1 MSTTK
6 KYWKGLDELSN
17 SPEFI
22 SSAQNEFAENI
33 PVEKFLGESALEDSS
48 TSRRDFLKF
57 LGFSV
62 TAATLA
68 SCETPVTKAIPYVVK
83 PEEVTPGVANWYAS
97 SYYDGNDYCS
107 ILVKTREGRP
117 IKIEGNSLSMI
128 TKGGTNAR
136 VQASVLSLY
145 DNARITGPYAKKQPT
160 TWSQADREIGSKLN
174 EIVAKGGSIRIL
186 SSTIISPSTKRAM
199 AEFMAKY
206 PNTKHV
212 TVDAVSYYGIQKA
225 NKDSFGKAVIP
236 TYNFDKANVIV
247 SLGADF
253 LVNWLSPIEAAK
265 QYVKNRKV
273 GKERKEMSKHIQ
285 FESVMT
291 VTGSNADDR
300 YLVKPSQL
308 GTVAVALYNAI
319 GGGSLPVGSLGTLDK
334 AIANTARALMAAKGK
349 ALVVC
354 GSNDPSVQM
363 VVNAINEKLGS
374 YGEII
379 DLNNPSNLHQG
390 NDEEF
395 VALVN
400 EMKDGKVNALFT
412 YNVNPVYTSAAG
424 LGFADAYKKVDLKV
438 SLADR
443 LDETASWADY
453 VCPDNHYLES
463 WNDHNPR
470 AGHYSFCQPAI
481 SPLFAQPRYEGT
493 RQAQESF
500 LKWSGNNTDFHS
512 YMQKALEGMGV
523 HGTGMF
529 SSFWNQSLH
538 DGVATSGS
546 SMAAEVKEGSA
557 AATFEPVAV
566 ASTASPAMD
575 LSGAAK
581 NISNAK
587 TGQWELCLYEK
598 TSLGNGNQANN
609 PWLQELPDPIS
620 KVTWD
625 NYITMS
631 PIDMEKA
638 GYSQLKRGDNEG
650 NMVNLTVSGVTVK
663 VPVYPA
669 PGQTP
674 GTIGLALGYGRT
686 HAGRLSH
693 QDSGVIGVN
702 AYPFIRWENNAFQY
716 DTADVKLADI
726 ADMHPFASTQTHNTM
741 MGRAIVKETTLD
753 KYIKDPSSANP
764 PMMLHFEGEETA
776 VAKLNLWDNFS
787 KPDHRWGMSIDLNS
801 CIGCGAC
808 VVSCNAENNVPV
820 VGKEEVMRS
829 REMHWI
835 RIDRYFTSDMTE
847 EKAEK
852 EGKGSITMFLE
863 MEAASANPKVVFQ
876 PVMCQH
882 CNHAPCETV
891 CPVLATSHSNDG
903 LNQMIYNR
911 CIGTR
916 YCANNCPYKVR
927 RFNWFNYSGNTD
939 FANVNPAQDDLARMV
954 LNPDV
959 VVRSRGVM
967 EKCTLCVQRIQEG
980 KLNAKKELRKVKDG
994 EIQTACAQACPTNAI
1009 IFGDLNDKT
1018 SEISKLREDERN
1030 YFLLEE
1036 VGIQPSV
1043 AYLTKVRNSEEQTA

>member
-17 SPEFI
+17 SPEFVK
-22 SSAQNEFAENI
+22 SAQNEFAENI

-68 SCETPVTKAIPYVVK
+68 SCETPVTKAIPYVIK
-83 PEEVTPGVANWYAS
+83 PEEITPGVANWYAT

-117 IKIEGNSLSMI
+117 IKIEGNSMCMI

-145 DNARITGPYAKKQPT
+145 DTARIKGPYAKKAAA
-160 TWSQADREIGSKLN
+160 TWTQVDREIGSKLN
-174 EIVAKGGSIRIL
+174 EIVAKGGAIRIL
-186 SSTIISPSTKRAM
+186 SSTIISPSTKRAL

-212 TVDAVSYYGIQKA
+212 TYDAVSYYGIQKA

-253 LVNWLSPIEAAK
+253 LVNWLSPIEASK

-285 FESVMT
+285 FESVLT

-300 YLVKPSQL
+300 YMVKPSQM

-319 GGGSLPVGSLGTLDK
+319 GGGSLPVGSLGALDK
-334 AIANTARALMAAKGK
+334 SIASAARSLVANKGK

-379 DLNNPSNLHQG
+379 DLNTPSNLHQG

-395 VALVN
+395 AALVN
-400 EMKDGKVNALFT
+400 DMKEGKVAALFT
-412 YNVNPVYTSAAG
+412 YNTNPVYTASAN
-424 LGFADAYKKVDLKV
+424 LGFAAAYKNVGLKV
-438 SLADR
+438 SFADR

-453 VCPDNHYLES
+453 VCPDHHYLES

-470 AGHYSFCQPAI
+470 GLHYSFCQPAI
-481 SPLFAQPRYEGT
+481 SPLFAHPRHEGT

-500 LKWSGNNTDFHS
+500 LKWSGNNTDYLT
-512 YMQKALEGMGV
+512 YMQKGWEGMGM
-523 HGTGMF
+523 HGAAMF
-529 SSFWNQSLH
+529 SGFWNQSLH
-538 DGVATSGS
+538 DGVATGS
-546 SMAAEVKEGSA
+546 SAPVATTQTTEANQVVENPAPKMDLSA
-557 AATFEPVAV
+557 AAQTIAG
-566 ASTASPAMD
+566 SKG
-575 LSGAAK
+575 GA
-581 NISNAK
+581 
-587 TGQWELCLYEK
+587 WELCLYEK
-598 TSLGNGNQANN
+598 TSMGNGCQANN

-631 PIDMEKA
+631 PVDMEKA
-638 GYSQLKRGDNEG
+638 GYSQLKRGDHHG
-650 NMVNLTVSGVTVK
+650 NVVALTVSGITVN

-686 HAGRLSH
+686 HAGRLS
-693 QDSGVIGVN
+693 QQETGVIGVN
-702 AYPFIRWENNAFQY
+702 AFPFVRWANSAFQY
-716 DTADVKLADI
+716 DTQDVKI
-726 ADMHPFASTQTHNTM
+726 ADTAEMHPFASTQTHNTM

-753 KYIKDPSSANP
+753 KYIKDPSSANAP
-764 PMMLHFEGEETA
+764 LMLHFEGEETP
-776 VAKLNLWDNFS
+776 VAKLNLWDNFE
-787 KPDHRWGMSIDLNS
+787 KPNHRWGMSIDLNS

-808 VVSCNAENNVPV
+808 VVSCSAENNVPV
-820 VGKEEVMRS
+820 VGKEEVIRS

-835 RIDRYFTSDMTE
+835 RIDRYYTSDMTE
-847 EKAEK
+847 ERAEK
-852 EGKGSITMFLE
+852 EEKGKITMFLE

-927 RFNWFNYSGNTD
+927 RFNWFNYSENTD

-967 EKCTLCVQRIQEG
+967 EKCTLCVQRIQDG
-980 KLNAKKELRKVKDG
+980 KLTAKKELRKVKDG

-1009 IFGDLNDKT
+1009 VFGDLNDKT

-1043 AYLTKVRNSEEQTA
+1043 AYLTKVRNSEEQIA